1 MYITKIG
8 LAFVVINTLI
18 AVPVSP
24 AFAQKSGIKI
34 TPLRAGT
41 ISACSMAAAKFP
53 DYSWGN
59 TEMFI
64 YRACMN
70 EHGQLE

>member
-1 MYITKIG
+1 MSIAKICLP
-8 LAFVVINTLI
+8 LAVLSTPL
-18 AVPVSP
+18 AASVS
-24 AFAQKSGIKI
+24 FAEDGGIKI
-34 TPLRAGT
+34 NAPRAGA
-41 ISACSMAAAKFP
+41 IRSCSMAAAKFP

-70 EHGQLE
+70 GHRQQE